1 MGVYK
6 TNNGSWYCRGQ
17 INGERYHLPCAGA
30 TDRLKAKAI
39 EDGIRYEIRQRQNGL
54 IKPKESV
61 YTLKYMLDKYI
72 ESCELNNKS
81 SRVAIV
87 MSKYLLLYFG
97 EKTDVTTIKVGEI
110 DKFRKHLLD
119 KGRTKATVN
128 RYISA
133 LKRAYNI
140 MINEE
145 LINVNPTNKI
155 DKLNEDNRRHRYL
168 SKDEWSRLRDSL
180 PTEIKYIVIV
190 ALLSGLRKDNVLKLS
205 WEQIDMNLRT
215 IELLKQENKGK
226 KIIKHPISN
235 LLYSV
240 LIKLEPKKKG
250 YVFVNPKTG
259 LPYTTIRK
267 SFATALAKAG
277 IEGFRFHDLRRTFG
291 TWLHEEGVSIRTIQ
305 DLLGHSAIS
314 TTELYLC
321 LVPEQN
327 RKAMEVLDAY
337 VDI

>member
-6 TNNGSWYCRGQ
+6 NNNNKWYCRGQ

-30 TDRLKAKAI
+30 KDKSEAKAI
-39 EDGIRYEIRQRQNGL
+39 EDGIRFKIRQQQSGL
-54 IKPKESV
+54 IKSNKI
-61 YTLKYMLDKYI
+61 YTLKFMMNKYI

-81 SRVAIV
+81 ARTAIIFT
-87 MSKYLLLYFG
+87 KYILLFFG
-97 EKTDVTTIKVGEI
+97 EKTNVTEIKPYEI
-110 DKFRKHLLD
+110 DNFKRSLLN

-140 MINEE
+140 MIEE
-145 LINVNPTNKI
+145 DLIETNPTNKTK
-155 DKLNEDNRRHRYL
+155 KLIEDNRRHRYL
-168 SKDEWSRLRDSL
+168 SHDEWNKLIIVL
-180 PTEIKYIVIV
+180 PPEIKSIVIV
-190 ALLSGLRKDNVLKLS
+190 ALLSGLRKNNVLQLK

-226 KIIKHPISN
+226 KVIKHPISN
-235 LLYSV
+235 ALYKV
-240 LIKLEPKKKG
+240 LMALEPKEKG

-259 LPYTTIRK
+259 LPYTSIRK
-267 SFATALAKAG
+267 SFDTALKNAG
-277 IEGFRFHDLRRTFG
+277 IEDAYFHDLRRTFG

-305 DLLGHSAIS
+305 ELLGHSDVS
-314 TTELYLC
+314 TTERYLC
-321 LVPEQN
+321 LTSEQN

-337 VDI
+337 IDI

>member
-6 TNNGSWYCRGQ
+6 NNNKWYCRGQ
-17 INGERYHLPCAGA
+17 INGERYHLPCTGA
-30 TDRLKAKAI
+30 LSKAKAKTI
-39 EDGIRYEIRQRQNGL
+39 EDGIRYEIRQRQCGL
-54 IKPKESV
+54 VKPKENI
-61 YTLKYMLDKYI
+61 YTLKFMLDKYI

-81 SRVAIV
+81 SRTAIIF
-87 MSKYLLLYFG
+87 SKYILMFFG
-97 EKTDVTTIKVGEI
+97 EKTNITSIKVGDI
-110 DKFRKHLLD
+110 DKFRKHLLG
-119 KGRTKATVN
+119 KGRSKATVN

-145 LINVNPTNKI
+145 LIDINPTNKI
-155 DKLNEDNRRHRYL
+155 EKLNEDNRRHRYL
-168 SKDEWSRLRDSL
+168 SKDEWKKLRDVL
-180 PTEIKYIVIV
+180 PTEIKSIVIV

-226 KIIKHPISN
+226 KVIKHPISN
-235 LLYSV
+235 LLYNV
-240 LIKLEPKKKG
+240 LIQLEPKDKG
-250 YVFVNPKTG
+250 YVFINPKTG
-259 LPYTTIRK
+259 LPYTNIRK
-267 SFATALAKAG
+267 SFATALKQAG

-327 RKAMEVLDAY
+327 RKAVEVLDAY
-337 VDI
+337 IDI